1 MLRKRVG
8 SFAGISWLYGM
19 ARNIVAKQFGDM
31 RYLKTRY
38 LGCIEEIPRLDM
50 L

>member
-8 SFAGISWLYGM
+8 SFAGISWFYGM